1 MDRFVLRPASNPP
14 VPQGFRQV
22 RWTSR
27 ALRKNMAFV
36 IHLPAEYH
44 AADRRW
50 PVLYL
55 LHGSG
60 HDRHSVLSEVRPQ
73 DQMELLSHAVLII
86 PDGDQ
91 GWWLDSPCVQD
102 SQYER
107 YMLELVDV
115 VDRRF
120 RTVRSRAGRGIC
132 GFSMGGFGAM
142 WLAIQHPERFGSA
155 SSLLG
160 PLDIRQMFPDY
171 YRLKVLL
178 GSDLDVWQR
187 HNPTRWAAKLGT
199 TILKFCTAEK
209 AFDRPQN
216 AAFAAALES
225 LCIPFKYDVCPGQHD
240 NVFVRQHIGDHF
252 TFHQHWFDQGG

>member
-1 MDRFVLRPASNPP
+1 MY
-14 VPQGFRQV
+14 
-22 RWTSR
+22 
-27 ALRKNMAFV
+27 
-36 IHLPAEYH
+36 LPDEYH
-44 AADRRW
+44 EEASRW

-73 DQMELLSHAVLII
+73 DQMEQLSDAILVI

-91 GWWLDSPCVQD
+91 GWWLDSPRVHD
-102 SQYER
+102 SKYAQYV
-107 YMLELVDV
+107 LELVDL
-115 VDRRF
+115 VDHHY

-142 WLAIQHPERFGSA
+142 WLAIQYAEKFGSA

-171 YRLKVLL
+171 YRLRLLL
-178 GSDLDVWQR
+178 GSDLDVWR
-187 HNPTRWAAKLGT
+187 RYNPTRWAARLGT
-199 TILKFCTAEK
+199 TALRFCTAER

-216 AAFAAALES
+216 AAFAAALDS
-225 LCIPFKYDVCPGQHD
+225 LGISFEYDVCPGQHD
-240 NVFVRQHIGDHF
+240 TAFVRQHIGAHF
-252 TFHQHWFDQGG
+252 TFHQHLFGQGT